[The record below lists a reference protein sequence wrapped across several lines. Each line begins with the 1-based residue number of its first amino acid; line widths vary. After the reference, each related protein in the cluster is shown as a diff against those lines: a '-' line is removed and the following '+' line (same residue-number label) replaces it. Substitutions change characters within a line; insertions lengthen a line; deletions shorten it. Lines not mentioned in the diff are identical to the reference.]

1 LERLR
6 NEEIKM
12 FDEIHSELNNVFDTF
27 KESIKDDFGML
38 IVENIFDPIL
48 RETSQLMLTQENMN
62 NTLAELDGLREE
74 IVALKTKNG

>member
-1 LERLR
+1 
-6 NEEIKM
+6 M